1 MPVLESQDMSNSDN
15 YLELETEAGD
25 TIKVLRQSHPRARRL
40 RLTVT
45 SGGARVSYPEGT
57 HPAQVFA
64 FLRKHANWLERKLD
78 ELQLDQAGPP
88 SLRAGVPTLIP
99 LRGETTRLLW
109 RDGPYPRVELDGERL
124 ILSVPK
130 PHNKRALIA
139 ARSLMHSYL
148 QQQIRR
154 DTSRYLARYSDE
166 LGAAPSGVRIKPL
179 KSLWGS
185 LDSRDRITLDLA
197 LALAPLEALKYVV
210 VHEMCH
216 LRFRD
221 HSPRFWGLVGSL
233 YPEWRDQRD
242 WLKSRGHA
250 LKAELAR
257 LIEPWADPV

>member
-1 MPVLESQDMSNSDN
+1 MTSSGASN
-15 YLELETEAGD
+15 YLELSTPTGD
-25 TIKVLRQSHPRARRL
+25 TIKVLRQAHPRARRL

-88 SLRAGVPTLIP
+88 PLRAGVPTLIP
-99 LRGETTRLLW
+99 LRGETTRLSW
-109 RDGPYPRVELDGERL
+109 RDGAYPQVEVDGERL

-130 PHNKRALIA
+130 PHNQRALLA
-139 ARSLMHSYL
+139 ARSLLHSFL
-148 QQQIRR
+148 QAQIRR
-154 DTSRYLARYSDE
+154 DVSRILARHIDE
-166 LGAAPSGVRIKPL
+166 LGRAPSGVRIKPL

-197 LALAPLEALKYVV
+197 LALAPPDALKYVV
-210 VHEMCH
+210 VHELCH
-216 LRFRD
+216 LRVRD
-221 HSPRFWGLVGSL
+221 HSPRFWNQVAAL

-242 WLKSRGHA
+242 WLKTRGHA

-257 LIEPWADPV
+257 LIGP

>member
-1 MPVLESQDMSNSDN
+1 MATSDTNN
-15 YLELETEAGD
+15 YLELETETGD
-25 TIKVLRQSHPRARRL
+25 TIKVWRRAHPRARRL

-99 LRGETTRLLW
+99 LRGETTRLVW
-109 RDGPYPRVELDGERL
+109 RDGAWPRVELDGERL
-124 ILSVPK
+124 ILTVPK
-130 PHNKRALIA
+130 PHNKRALGA
-139 ARSLMHSYL
+139 ARSLMQSYL
-148 QQQIRR
+148 QAQIRR
-154 DTSRYLARYSDE
+154 DTSRYLTRYIDE
-166 LGAAPSGVRIKPL
+166 LGAAPTGVRVKPL

-210 VHEMCH
+210 VHELCH

-233 YPEWRDQRD
+233 YPEWRDQRE
-242 WLKSRGHA
+242 WLKTRGHA

-257 LIEPWADPV
+257 LIEPWAVSE

>member
-1 MPVLESQDMSNSDN
+1 MNHPASQ
-15 YLELETEAGD
+15 YLELSTTTGE
-25 TIKVLRQSHPRARRL
+25 TIKVLRQAHPRARRL

-88 SLRAGVPTLIP
+88 PLRAGSPTLIP
-99 LRGETTRLLW
+99 LRGETTRLVW
-109 RDGPYPRVELDGERL
+109 RDGSCPTVELDGERL
-124 ILSVPK
+124 VLTVPK
-130 PHNKRALIA
+130 PHNQRALGA
-139 ARSLMHSYL
+139 ARSLLHSFL
-148 QQQIRR
+148 HAQIRR
-154 DTSRYLARYSDE
+154 DVSRIFARHVDE
-166 LGAAPSGVRIKPL
+166 LGRAPTGLRIKPL

-185 LDSRDRITLDLA
+185 LDSRDRVTLDLA
-197 LALAPLEALKYVV
+197 LALAPAEALKYVA
-210 VHEMCH
+210 VHELCH
-216 LRFRD
+216 LRVRD
-221 HSPRFWGLVGSL
+221 HSPRFWALVGSL

-257 LIEPWADPV
+257 LVGG

>member
-1 MPVLESQDMSNSDN
+1 MTEAGGN
-15 YLELETEAGD
+15 YLELSTATGD
-25 TIKVLRQSHPRARRL
+25 TIKVLRQAHPRARRL

-78 ELQLDQAGPP
+78 ELQLADSGPP
-88 SLRAGVPTLIP
+88 PLRPGSPTLIP
-99 LRGETTRLLW
+99 LRGETTRLVW
-109 RDGPYPRVELDGERL
+109 RDSAYPHVEADGERL
-124 ILSVPK
+124 IVRVPK
-130 PHNKRALIA
+130 PHNQRALGA
-139 ARSLMHSYL
+139 AKSLLYAYL
-148 QQQIRR
+148 HAQIRR
-154 DTSRYLARYSDE
+154 DVSRCLARHVDE
-166 LGAAPSGVRIKPL
+166 LGLAPTGLRIKPL

-197 LALAPLEALKYVV
+197 LALAPPEALKYVA
-210 VHEMCH
+210 VHELCH

-233 YPEWRDQRD
+233 YPEWRDQRE

-257 LIEPWADPV
+257 LVGG

>member
-1 MPVLESQDMSNSDN
+1 MTSSGASD
-15 YLELETEAGD
+15 YLELSTPTGD
-25 TIKVLRQSHPRARRL
+25 TIKVMRHAHPRARRL

-88 SLRAGVPTLIP
+88 PLRAGVPTLIP
-99 LRGETTRLLW
+99 LRGETTRLSW
-109 RDGPYPRVELDGERL
+109 RDGAYPQVELAGERL

-130 PHNKRALIA
+130 PHNQRALVA
-139 ARSLMHSYL
+139 ARSLLHSFL
-148 QQQIRR
+148 QAQIRR
-154 DTSRYLARYSDE
+154 DVSRILARHIDG
-166 LGAAPSGVRIKPL
+166 LGRAPSGVRIKPL

-197 LALAPLEALKYVV
+197 LALAPPDALKYVV
-210 VHEMCH
+210 VHELCH
-216 LRFRD
+216 LRVRD
-221 HSPRFWGLVGSL
+221 HSPRFWNQVGLL

-242 WLKSRGHA
+242 WLKTRGHA

-257 LIEPWADPV
+257 LIGP